1 LLPPDSTGSI
11 RERLSAARPGKPPS
25 CGRDEED
32 QVSKAAPPA
41 HRSATELRSQ
51 QEIRDD
57 LEVSRNRLASTIDA
71 LTYRISPKTIVK
83 RKLEDIRAEF
93 VDADGALRKERVAI
107 VAGAAIGVLALVAA
121 GRMARRG

>member
-1 LLPPDSTGSI
+1 
-11 RERLSAARPGKPPS
+11 
-25 CGRDEED
+25 
-32 QVSKAAPPA
+32 
-41 HRSATELRSQ
+41 
-51 QEIRDD
+51 
-57 LEVSRNRLASTIDA
+57 VSRNRLASTIDA

-93 VDADGALRKERVAI
+93 VDADGALRKDRVAI